1 MKNKLD
7 SGEEFINFL
16 NFFEPLFILFLPL
29 MTKPSKIPYFV
40 PAAGRSKF
48 SRGKKKDYVANTTAV
63 VHARLKNEMVNKI
76 DEEASKMNINR
87 RGVIEKAL
95 SEYFNK

>member
-1 MKNKLD
+1 MD
-7 SGEEFINFL
+7 I
-16 NFFEPLFILFLPL
+16 
-29 MTKPSKIPYFV
+29 
-40 PAAGRSKF
+40 SKF

-76 DEEASKMNINR
+76 DEEATKMNINR